1 MNGKKYAVIA
11 VALFLVLG
19 VGSAVFADYDGD
31 EPVLEQTKG
40 SNLGE
45 PKEPTVTVDENIK
58 NQVVPPVV
66 DKDDDE
72 NTGTLVIPD
81 GNGGATDNSVP
92 VSKPSVSRPNNTNT
106 NKPVVLPSEDNK
118 KPEEVV
124 KPDDNQNNGE
134 ETKPGNDSDVQQ
146 PQDKPEIPSGGNQ
159 GGTTTPSKPSIGG
172 DTKPTEEQII
182 QNINKELEKIENLT
196 KVEDV
201 KDKLDEISKEI
212 AKVTDEKKKKELEN
226 DLTVKLEKVL
236 EDEISKAV
244 ESGNIEDVKEIRD
257 ILSERLDTITDED
270 ERKEIKD
277 NLDWLSKGIDGTPA
291 VIADVQGKVSGNT
304 NYTTQESV
312 SVTIPNAE
320 DGVTIKLNGKVV
332 TEEDLKNITKEGAYS
347 VDIIDKDGN
356 VNTINFSIDR
366 TAPTMTYKSL
376 NLTKNEVSV
385 SFSEILANM
394 SFSNSVS
401 ISRHKTNVK
410 RYNITFE
417 ELSQKDGLIS
427 SVILEDKAGNKAYY
441 NIIKTKDVI
450 TCEPIS
456 TSEAML
462 MISKDLT
469 NIINE

>member
-1 MNGKKYAVIA
+1 M
-11 VALFLVLG
+11 
-19 VGSAVFADYDGD
+19 
-31 EPVLEQTKG
+31 
-40 SNLGE
+40 
-45 PKEPTVTVDENIK
+45 
-58 NQVVPPVV
+58 
-66 DKDDDE
+66 
-72 NTGTLVIPD
+72 
-81 GNGGATDNSVP
+81 
-92 VSKPSVSRPNNTNT
+92 
-106 NKPVVLPSEDNK
+106 
-118 KPEEVV
+118 
-124 KPDDNQNNGE
+124 
-134 ETKPGNDSDVQQ
+134 
-146 PQDKPEIPSGGNQ
+146 
-159 GGTTTPSKPSIGG
+159 
-172 DTKPTEEQII
+172 
-182 QNINKELEKIENLT
+182 
-196 KVEDV
+196 
-201 KDKLDEISKEI
+201 
-212 AKVTDEKKKKELEN
+212 
-226 DLTVKLEKVL
+226 
-236 EDEISKAV
+236 
-244 ESGNIEDVKEIRD
+244 
-257 ILSERLDTITDED
+257 
-270 ERKEIKD
+270 
-277 NLDWLSKGIDGTPA
+277 DWLSKGIDGTPA